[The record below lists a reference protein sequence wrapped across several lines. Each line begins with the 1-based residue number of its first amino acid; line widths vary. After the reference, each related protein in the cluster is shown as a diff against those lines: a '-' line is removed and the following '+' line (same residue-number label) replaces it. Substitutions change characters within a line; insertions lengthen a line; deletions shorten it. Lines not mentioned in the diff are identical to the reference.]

1 MDSVNDLTSPTRTA
15 RFVLGTVASLALLV
29 GAFVLAL
36 VALFALY
43 VGVPV
48 WVVAA
53 ALAAVI
59 VGVAAAFQRVRR
71 AAGCQTE
78 LRS

>member
-1 MDSVNDLTSPTRTA
+1 M
-15 RFVLGTVASLALLV
+15 ASLALLV

-48 WVVAA
+48 GVVAA
-53 ALAAVI
+53 AMAAVI

-71 AAGCQTE
+71 AAARQTE
-78 LRS
+78 RRS